1 MALVMPND
9 LIRLLYVETGSKE
22 LQIRSEASPRNSQL
36 LIGSISETLL
46 LQHCTG
52 DCQYGSGTRRVI
64 FETLRQIDRTI

>member
-1 MALVMPND
+1 MALVMPNN

-22 LQIRSEASPRNSQL
+22 LQIRSEASQATRNSQL

-46 LQHCTG
+46 LQHCVG

-64 FETLRQIDRTI
+64 FKALRQVD

>member
-1 MALVMPND
+1 MALVMPNN

-22 LQIRSEASPRNSQL
+22 LQIRSEASQATRNSQL

-46 LQHCTG
+46 LQHCVG

-64 FETLRQIDRTI
+64 LKALRQID